1 MQQIRTLEFHL
12 KPLLL
17 QELAAAADFD
27 NAPMPEQ
34 APIATSTSPSPD
46 EGGETVTA
54 MAVSDEDIENEV
66 RQRILLETVVANVE
80 YITEEDDEPP
90 RPWYRS
96 WFVLLLL
103 LLLIGGGTTV
113 GVISALVSGN
123 DSPAFFPTGA
133 PTFVPTPSPSTA
145 RPSSAPSFRPSRA
158 PVTFQPSAEPIL
170 TPQQED
176 LFDFLGLKS
185 LDGGEALGSPTSP
198 QRNAFRFLA
207 SASELMP
214 YEDPLV
220 DVYVMVTLF
229 YSTNGGLWTTK
240 QNWLTPMPICT
251 WFGVTC
257 GSGNGNGSNASAN
270 IGEGNKTTADEN
282 TFGDERNSQM
292 LGNSPLITK
301 VSLVNNNLLR

>member
-12 KPLLL
+12 EPLLL

-27 NAPMPEQ
+27 DAPMPEQ

-158 PVTFQPSAEPIL
+158 PVTF
-170 TPQQED
+170 
-176 LFDFLGLKS
+176 
-185 LDGGEALGSPTSP
+185 
-198 QRNAFRFLA
+198 
-207 SASELMP
+207 
-214 YEDPLV
+214 
-220 DVYVMVTLF
+220 
-229 YSTNGGLWTTK
+229 
-240 QNWLTPMPICT
+240 
-251 WFGVTC
+251 
-257 GSGNGNGSNASAN
+257 
-270 IGEGNKTTADEN
+270 
-282 TFGDERNSQM
+282 
-292 LGNSPLITK
+292 
-301 VSLVNNNLLR
+301 NLLPNLF